1 MRMAGF
7 SLAAMLLSGVALA
20 DPPAAA
26 PAPAPAAAPAAAP
39 APASTVPPLGGGNIF
54 ISPMGQPFHGR
65 DGLSG
70 AEEWFRAADA
80 NHDDK
85 ITPQE
90 FEADA
95 LRFFG
100 TLDTGHHH
108 LLGPDEITRYE
119 TEIAPEIQ
127 VTSTYGDPSLAK
139 QNDDGTVTDPPYPTR
154 IGAGRYGFLDSPE
167 PVIAADQNMDRAVSE
182 QEFVNAA
189 QRRFK
194 MLDANSDG
202 VLTRDELPKLSRNSG
217 KSKGGSGGR
226 KGGGR
231 HGGGRHGGM
240 GGEATGGDIGRRG
253 WGD

>member
-1 MRMAGF
+1 MRIAGL
-7 SLAAMLLSGVALA
+7 SLAALLLSGGALA

-26 PAPAPAAAPAAAP
+26 PGQAVTAPATTVTAPVA
-39 APASTVPPLGGGNIF
+39 ASTVPPISGGNIF
-54 ISPMGQPFHGR
+54 ISPMGEPFHGR

-70 AEEWFRAADA
+70 AEEWFRAADT

-95 LRFFG
+95 LRFFN

-167 PVIAADQNMDRAVSE
+167 PVIAADMNMDRAVSE
-182 QEFVNAA
+182 QEFASTA

-194 MLDANSDG
+194 MLDVNTDG

-217 KSKGGSGGR
+217 RGKGGGGG

-231 HGGGRHGGM
+231 HGGRHG
-240 GGEATGGDIGRRG
+240 EAGGGDIGRRG
-253 WGD
+253 FGD

>member
-1 MRMAGF
+1 MRIAGL
-7 SLAAMLLSGVALA
+7 SLAAVLLAGGALA
-20 DPPAAA
+20 DPPAATTGAA
-26 PAPAPAAAPAAAP
+26 PVPAPAAAS
-39 APASTVPPLGGGNIF
+39 ASTVPPLGGGNIF
-54 ISPMGQPFHGR
+54 ISPMGQPFHGQ
-65 DGLSG
+65 GGVSG
-70 AEEWFRAADA
+70 AEQWFRTADA

-90 FEADA
+90 FEEDA
-95 LRFFG
+95 LRFFNL
-100 TLDTGHHH
+100 LDTGHHH
-108 LLGPDEITRYE
+108 LLGPDEITHYE
-119 TEIAPEIQ
+119 TVIAPEIQ

-182 QEFVNAA
+182 QEFVNSA

-194 MLDANSDG
+194 MLDANEDG

-217 KSKGGSGGR
+217 KGGR
-226 KGGGR
+226 GGKSGGR

-240 GGEATGGDIGRRG
+240 GGEATGGDMGRRG
-253 WGD
+253 WGE